1 MKHHHIALVAAGLF
15 LGAALA
21 PAGEVDLD
29 RLAAELASGT
39 PATQRTPEQLV
50 AAYAAVL
57 DPLMPDMGD
66 PVPDK
71 RRDPYGKIERIAF
84 HASRPGAEAER
95 AACSKAIAARLKPN
109 MPALASMWLLRQ
121 LDRIGRDE
129 AVAQVAAMLG
139 DNDLNVRGSARRA
152 LQKNPSKQAGA
163 ALLVALTSAEAPAW
177 RAALVNAIGER
188 CDAANQDCLMKE
200 AGSDNDDVRIAAVIG
215 LSKLGEKSA
224 MPAIEAAMA
233 GGSERARVIATE
245 SCLRLAEALVAKG
258 GPDRSAALA
267 AYRKLLAAQG
277 YLRCAAIIGLGRAG
291 GIGELPT
298 IFDALADRD
307 ARIQGAGIEALS
319 LIEGDGVR
327 DAIIAKASSAE
338 PRARAAI
345 LRALASRGDKSAVPI
360 FMAVAGDTNEAVRTA
375 AIAGLAALGNVD
387 AVGVLLKAAAASGT
401 QQDPARVGLQFLP
414 GAGVDKALVDAMQ
427 DNEPAI
433 RVEAIQA
440 LSARRAVASAGRLL
454 QAVEDADVS
463 VRVRALKALGALAPA
478 EMMPGLTS
486 VLVKAGDEQVR
497 NEASNTLASI
507 AARIGDADKCSA
519 PVLDALPAAQGQAKL
534 SLLTVLGRICGPK
547 AVGALR
553 AAARDNDEKTRD
565 AAIRALAAWP
575 DTSAAQDL
583 LDIARTAASEAHQV
597 LAVRGYIRV
606 CSINSDRPQAET
618 AKMLIAGLEAA
629 RRPEEKKQA
638 LGAMREVRDI
648 AALNAVMPCMNDDV
662 LKEEAAFAAVR
673 IGRNIWRDHPQAV
686 KAAMA
691 KVIEVSKNEGL
702 TRDATATL
710 AEAEKKLL
718 ETQTPK

>member
-1 MKHHHIALVAAGLF
+1 
-15 LGAALA
+15 
-21 PAGEVDLD
+21 
-29 RLAAELASGT
+29 
-39 PATQRTPEQLV
+39 
-50 AAYAAVL
+50 
-57 DPLMPDMGD
+57 
-66 PVPDK
+66 
-71 RRDPYGKIERIAF
+71 
-84 HASRPGAEAER
+84 
-95 AACSKAIAARLKPN
+95 
-109 MPALASMWLLRQ
+109 
-121 LDRIGRDE
+121 
-129 AVAQVAAMLG
+129 
-139 DNDLNVRGSARRA
+139 
-152 LQKNPSKQAGA
+152 
-163 ALLVALTSAEAPAW
+163 
-177 RAALVNAIGER
+177 
-188 CDAANQDCLMKE
+188 
-200 AGSDNDDVRIAAVIG
+200 
-215 LSKLGEKSA
+215 
-224 MPAIEAAMA
+224 
-233 GGSERARVIATE
+233 
-245 SCLRLAEALVAKG
+245 
-258 GPDRSAALA
+258 
-267 AYRKLLAAQG
+267 
-277 YLRCAAIIGLGRAG
+277 
-291 GIGELPT
+291 
-298 IFDALADRD
+298 
-307 ARIQGAGIEALS
+307 
-319 LIEGDGVR
+319 
-327 DAIIAKASSAE
+327 
-338 PRARAAI
+338 
-345 LRALASRGDKSAVPI
+345 
-360 FMAVAGDTNEAVRTA
+360 
-375 AIAGLAALGNVD
+375 
-387 AVGVLLKAAAASGT
+387 
-401 QQDPARVGLQFLP
+401 
-414 GAGVDKALVDAMQ
+414 MQ

-440 LSARRAVASAGRLL
+440 LLARRAVASAGRLL

-463 VRVRALKALGALAPA
+463 VRIRALKALGALAPA

-547 AVGALR
+547 ALGALR
-553 AAARDNDEKTRD
+553 AAARDNDEITRD

-575 DTSAAQDL
+575 DTSAAKDL

-648 AALNAVMPCMNDDV
+648 AALNAVMPCMNDDA

-702 TRDATATL
+702 TRDATTTL

-718 ETQTPK
+718 ESQAPK